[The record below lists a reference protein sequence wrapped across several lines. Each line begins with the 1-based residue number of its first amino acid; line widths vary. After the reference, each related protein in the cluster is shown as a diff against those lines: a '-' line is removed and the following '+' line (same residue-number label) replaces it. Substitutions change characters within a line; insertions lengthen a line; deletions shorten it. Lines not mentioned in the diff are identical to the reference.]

1 MTASTTHPDP
11 SPTGQPSAA
20 DFNLLSPEVRANPYP
35 YYAAMRRDS
44 PIHPLAPGAPLYAI
58 TRYADVIHILH
69 HPELFSSSAL
79 QAALQGGASG
89 LGPNSGAL
97 AGHRLLASP
106 MMIATDPPDHGR
118 LRRLVNRGFTPRRI
132 ASLEPRIREIAN
144 QCLDDAIEDGELELV
159 RGLSI
164 PLPVKVIAEMLGVER
179 DQVDQFKAWSDA
191 FVVGLSGAT
200 GQYDPEDVRKAA
212 DEMADYFE
220 RFAAERRANP
230 KDDLISVLTQAEEG
244 DALSTGELI
253 SFIAL
258 LLIAGNE
265 TTTNLIGNGV
275 KALLAHP
282 DQLGRV
288 LADPSLVPA
297 LVEEVLRYDSPIQA
311 LPRSNTSAVEL
322 PSGSV
327 PENSTLLV
335 FYAAANHDEEK
346 FPDAESF
353 DIDRATGDHVAFSHG
368 IHFCLGASLSRLEA
382 RVAFETLFSR
392 CQKLELAAD
401 SIPMV
406 DSAVLRGPKFL
417 PLRIGTA

>member
-1 MTASTTHPDP
+1 MTASAIQ
-11 SPTGQPSAA
+11 SPTAQPSAS
-20 DFNLLSPEVRANPYP
+20 DYNLLSPEVRADPYP

-44 PIHPLAPGAPLYAI
+44 PIHQLMPGAPLYAI

-97 AGHRLLASP
+97 AGHRLLTSP

-132 ASLEPRIREIAN
+132 GALEPRIREIAN
-144 QCLDDAIEDGELELV
+144 QCLDKAIKGGELELV
-159 RGLSI
+159 RGFSI
-164 PLPVKVIAEMLGVER
+164 PLPVTVIAELLGVEPDR
-179 DQVDQFKAWSDA
+179 VDQFKAWSDA
-191 FVVGLSGAT
+191 FVIGLSGAT
-200 GQYDPEDVRKAA
+200 GEYTPEDVQQAA

-220 RFAAERRANP
+220 RVAADRRANP
-230 KDDLISVLTQAEEG
+230 KDDLISVLSQAEEG
-244 DALSTGELI
+244 DSLSTGELL

-258 LLIAGNE
+258 ILIAGNE

-282 DQLGRV
+282 DQLARV
-288 LADPSLVPA
+288 TADPTLIPA
-297 LVEEVLRYDSPIQA
+297 LVDEVLRYDSPIQA
-311 LPRSNTSAVEL
+311 LPRSNSNSVEL
-322 PSGSV
+322 PSGKV

-335 FYAAANHDEEK
+335 YYGAANRDEEQ
-346 FPDAESF
+346 FPNADCF
-353 DIDRATGDHVAFSHG
+353 DIDRSTQEHVAFSHG
-368 IHFCLGASLSRLEA
+368 IHYCLGASLARLEA

-392 CQKLELAAD
+392 CRSLELAAD

-406 DSAVLRGPKFL
+406 DSSILRGPKSVR
-417 PLRIGTA
+417 LRVEMA